1 MHKITTTKRG
11 TYSIATLKLPNR
23 KPKNDNITAITNA
36 IDKCVFGLRAI
47 DIAYLFRYDENEKL
61 ARRKYVKS

>member
-1 MHKITTTKRG
+1 MQRS

-23 KPKNDNITAITNA
+23 NPRNDNITAIMNA

-47 DIAYLFRYDENEKL
+47 DIAYLHNMEKETN
-61 ARRKYVKS
+61 